1 MPRKLI
7 AEEGVHGFDR
17 RALPIMSEP
26 KALVDGTEGKT
37 KHSIYKEC
45 GQSESTHASY
55 RGKRTAAIAPR
66 EEVVRGR
73 SGESGPNRVEAC
85 DRTS

>member
-26 KALVDGTEGKT
+26 KALVDGTEEKPNTLFIRSAGNRNPPMLPT
-37 KHSIYKEC
+37 E
-45 GQSESTHASY
+45 E
-55 RGKRTAAIAPR
+55 RGPR
-66 EEVVRGR
+66 LSRPEKKL
-73 SGESGPNRVEAC
+73 SGEGVGNPAQIA
-85 DRTS
+85 